1 VELKSMFATRV
12 TVTKKKESEIWQVL
26 NELVLQ
32 NLETKKVKNQ
42 NL

>member
-1 VELKSMFATRV
+1 MFATRV